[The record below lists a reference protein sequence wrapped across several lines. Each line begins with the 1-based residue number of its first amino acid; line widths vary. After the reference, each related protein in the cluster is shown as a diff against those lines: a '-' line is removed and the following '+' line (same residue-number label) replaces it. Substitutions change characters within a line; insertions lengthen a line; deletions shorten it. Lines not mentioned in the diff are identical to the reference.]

1 MKQLLKQSSTQ
12 LSAASLISA
21 LVIAT
26 TTTLTGCS
34 ALQPANVP
42 PMAVYRLD
50 AVAPGSSPA
59 PATATASILV
69 GNIRAAAGF
78 DTSRMLFMRQP
89 YQIEEFQQSQW
100 QKPPAAM
107 LMPLVATAL
116 ESSGVFKVV
125 LQAPSAVLTTYRLD
139 LEILSLQQDFSSI
152 PSRIH
157 FKLRAH
163 LSDRQNQQIIAWREF
178 SISIPATS
186 EDAYGGVLASNQ
198 AVAQIL
204 QQLRVFCVEQVTLA
218 AQARKKQP

>member
-1 MKQLLKQSSTQ
+1 MKPTSTHIRTQTWTQ

-21 LVIAT
+21 LVIA
-26 TTTLTGCS
+26 LMGCS

-89 YQIEEFQQSQW
+89 YQVEEFQQSQW

-107 LMPLVATAL
+107 LMPLVATTL
-116 ESSGVFKVV
+116 ESSGIFKVV

-139 LEILSLQQDFSSI
+139 LEILSLQQDFSST

-178 SISIPATS
+178 SISIPTTS

-198 AVAQIL
+198 AVAQVL
-204 QQLRVFCVEQVTLA
+204 QQLRVFCVEQVTQT

>member
-1 MKQLLKQSSTQ
+1 MKQSHQI
-12 LSAASLISA
+12 SLIA
-21 LVIAT
+21 TLVA
-26 TTTLTGCS
+26 TLTACS
-34 ALQPANVP
+34 ALQPANVA

-50 AVAPGSSPA
+50 AVVPGSSPA
-59 PATATASILV
+59 PVTATASILV

-107 LMPLVATAL
+107 LMPLVATTL
-116 ESSGVFKVV
+116 ESSGIFKVV

-139 LEILSLQQDFSSI
+139 LEILSLQQDFSST
-152 PSRIH
+152 PSSIQ

-178 SISIPATS
+178 SASTATAS
-186 EDAYGGVLASNQ
+186 EDAYGGVVASNQ
-198 AVAQIL
+198 AVAQVL
-204 QQLRVFCVEQVTLA
+204 QQLRVFCVEQITQTT
-218 AQARKKQP
+218 QARKKQP